1 MTFAPDLEAYFAR
14 IGYRGNREP
23 TLPTLHALSLH
34 HVRAIPFEALDVLLG
49 RRIDLDPAAIEHK
62 LVGQARGG
70 YCFEQNTLFLHVLGA
85 LGYQVTPL
93 SARVRVSRPRDYT
106 PARTHVC
113 LRVELDGTSYLADVG
128 VGALSL
134 TSAIRLVLDEAQ
146 DTAHEPRRLIAEGS
160 WDGLARR
167 GPQARL
173 FHQARLGADW
183 HDVYEL
189 TLEEMPAIDRE
200 VGNWYTSAHPGSHF
214 KDRLMVARATDVGRI
229 TLVNRELTRRGSDG
243 VGHVTTVETPEALLA
258 VLDGEFGLR
267 FAPGTRFPCP
277 ALVWD

>member
-14 IGYRGNREP
+14 IGYRGSREP

-34 HVRAIPFEALDVLLG
+34 HVRTIPFEALDVLLG